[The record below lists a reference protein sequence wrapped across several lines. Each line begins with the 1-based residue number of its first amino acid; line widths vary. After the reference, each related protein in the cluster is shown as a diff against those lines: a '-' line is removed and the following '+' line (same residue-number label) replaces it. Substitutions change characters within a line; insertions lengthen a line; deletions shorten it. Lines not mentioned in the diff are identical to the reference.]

1 MRTENA
7 SNSEKILPDAEII
20 DLYWNRDEKA
30 IEATDQK
37 YGKYLY
43 TIAYNIIHDKLDC
56 EECVNDTYL
65 GVWNRIPPAKPNK
78 FQVFLAKIM

>member
-30 IEATDQK
+30 IEATD
-37 YGKYLY
+37 LL
-43 TIAYNIIHDKLDC
+43 TLSL
-56 EECVNDTYL
+56 V
-65 GVWNRIPPAKPNK
+65 P
-78 FQVFLAKIM
+78 